1 MGELQSAI
9 DALAADDL
17 FDLTASQVLDRTAE
31 LVRARNRIDAQ
42 LALVLRHGDSTQAA
56 EHDGKAS
63 MASWLRGHCRLSNAA
78 IGQLKRAGRAMEH
91 LPAVA
96 AGFVD

>member
-17 FDLTASQVLDRTAE
+17 FSLTAPQVLERTEE
-31 LVRARNRIDAQ
+31 LVRARNRIDAV
-42 LALVLRHGDSTQAA
+42 LAGTVRHGDATQAA

-63 MASWLRGHCRLSNAA
+63 MASWLS
-78 IGQLKRAGRAMEH
+78 
-91 LPAVA
+91 PA
-96 AGFVD
+96 